1 MEEFTPEELVRA
13 ISSTTNVQ
21 TMNWIHFEGRIPEI
35 LKDAVPTI
43 RALIPQAVF
52 SLEIE
57 KPDRHGLLDLI
68 PFFDVIFFSHTYYLH
83 SGHTTPKDFLDAV
96 RERNPSAVY
105 ILTAGENGAYHSSH
119 EHAFLH
125 IPTTKVDIV
134 VDATG
139 AGDTFIA
146 GFVWSWMALRKSG
159 VGAAKMAVALATTK
173 VGQEGF
179 DNLWKR
185 AC

>member
-1 MEEFTPEELVRA
+1 MEEFTVDELIRA
-13 ISSTTNVQ
+13 VSSVTNVEE
-21 TMNWIHFEGRIPEI
+21 MNWVHFEGRIPEI
-35 LKDAVPTI
+35 LKDAVPRV
-43 RALIPQAVF
+43 RALIPQATF

-57 KPDRHGLLDLI
+57 KPDRHGLLELI
-68 PFFDVIFFSHTYYLH
+68 PFFDVIFFSHTYYLR
-83 SGHTTPKDFLDAV
+83 SGHATPKDFLDAV

-105 ILTAGENGAYHSSH
+105 IITAGENGAYHSSRDH
-119 EHAFLH
+119 PFLH
-125 IPTTKVDIV
+125 IPTTKVDV

-159 VGAAKMAVALATTK
+159 VGAAKMAVKLATTK

-179 DNLWKR
+179 GNLWKR

>member
-1 MEEFTPEELVRA
+1 VEEFTPEELVRA

-83 SGHTTPKDFLDAV
+83 SGHTTPKDFLDAM

>member
-83 SGHTTPKDFLDAV
+83 SGHTTPKDFLDAM

>member
-1 MEEFTPEELVRA
+1 MEEFTADELLRA
-13 ISSTTNVQ
+13 ISSITNVQ
-21 TMNWIHFEGRIPEI
+21 TMNWVHFEGRIPEI
-35 LKDAVPTI
+35 LKGAVPRI
-43 RALIPQAVF
+43 RASIPQATF

-83 SGHTTPKDFLDAV
+83 SGHTTPNHFLDAV

-105 ILTAGENGAYHSSH
+105 IITAGENGAYHSSH
-119 EHAFLH
+119 DHPFLH

-134 VDATG
+134 VDAIG

-146 GFVWSWMALRKSG
+146 GYVWSRMALGKSG